1 MVFVLSCSKKH
12 KNLDIGLIWCTY
24 HNLFYLAYEI
34 GEYEY
39 YDGLWE
45 HCRHQTDTD
54 GNTIGDPEC
63 EFNMGI
69 TQLLNEDVNP
79 DQPPMEETYITEL
92 VQICVVR
99 VAVIIACLMPFVGL
113 VSG

>member
-1 MVFVLSCSKKH
+1 M
-12 KNLDIGLIWCTY
+12 DIGVICCTH
-24 HNLFYLAYEI
+24 HNSFHLEYEI
-34 GEYEY
+34 GEYKN

-45 HCRHQTDTD
+45 HCYVKIDAQ
-54 GNTIGDPEC
+54 GNNMGESKC

-69 TQLLNEDVNP
+69 TQLLDNGSYL
-79 DQPPMEETYITEL
+79 DQPLVEETIYTTEL